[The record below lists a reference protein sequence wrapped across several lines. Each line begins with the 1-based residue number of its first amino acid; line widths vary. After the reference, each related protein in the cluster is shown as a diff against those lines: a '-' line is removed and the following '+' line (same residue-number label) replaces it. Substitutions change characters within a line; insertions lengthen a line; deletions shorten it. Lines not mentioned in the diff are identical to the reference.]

1 MPRGLTA
8 LENSTVYLVFDQA
21 ELQALQGKAGG
32 VAMVPV
38 TSHDLFGKPA
48 LAQIPADLADDLLR
62 EPQVAF
68 GKRLGAALGKPF
80 EVEYRLPSLAAVVVL
95 ALQGRAL
102 WKSIDDLENQGGLQ
116 RMEAAASIASAST
129 GIAGAAVELAAIGL
143 ARPLVTPAGTPAA
156 AMLAGKLPWSVR
168 LRLAAGFLTGGGA
181 LFDGVAAVIKSSG
194 LRRKGDNDASA
205 WTAAQGLI
213 QGVSGISI
221 LSGSAIAW
229 YVARRL
235 AVDASLRIGLTLAG
249 GTFVAASTIA
259 AWLSGVGLVLWI
271 VGVGV
276 SFWAMSLE
284 DDAAEI
290 WLDRSYFGRHERTEG
305 RFEDLEQE
313 LSAFGGLSLGM
324 TVEISWDHNWLS
336 DDEVRATITLA
347 TGEPG
352 LGAGYV
358 VDGFTDRYSRNA
370 TGRLAE
376 GQEPSPADR
385 VQPWAVRVRVPIGD
399 TQTRAARLTYALTR
413 GAEVLA
419 MDHLWI
425 EK

>member
-1 MPRGLTA
+1 M
-8 LENSTVYLVFDQA
+8 
-21 ELQALQGKAGG
+21 
-32 VAMVPV
+32 
-38 TSHDLFGKPA
+38 
-48 LAQIPADLADDLLR
+48 
-62 EPQVAF
+62 
-68 GKRLGAALGKPF
+68 
-80 EVEYRLPSLAAVVVL
+80 EV
-95 ALQGRAL
+95 
-102 WKSIDDLENQGGLQ
+102 DLENQGGLQ